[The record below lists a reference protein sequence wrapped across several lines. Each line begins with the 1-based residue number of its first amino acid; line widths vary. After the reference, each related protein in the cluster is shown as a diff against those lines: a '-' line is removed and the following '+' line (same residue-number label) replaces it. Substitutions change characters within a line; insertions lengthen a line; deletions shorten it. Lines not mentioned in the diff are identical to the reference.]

1 MRGDRRRVAAAAA
14 AHAAASRVALA
25 WMSRISRRAAAE
37 QKIVWFNTL
46 RVPFAAN
53 RIIRLGFRVLF
64 SGEYGCV
71 FNVLILIRRQIVPWS
86 LCETVL

>member
-1 MRGDRRRVAAAAA
+1 MAAAAA
-14 AHAAASRVALA
+14 AHAAASCVALA
-25 WMSRISRRAAAE
+25 WLSRNSRRAAVE

-64 SGEYGCV
+64 FREWGC
-71 FNVLILIRRQIVPWS
+71 IDIDTSPDR
-86 LCETVL
+86 TVATVRSNASES